1 MRNFYICAEW
11 GRGVLQNAR
20 PFIRKASIKIKYVCL
35 ACLAMTFAGTALA
48 QKLIAYHVVGDVVR
62 YKDGKAQPLV
72 MNAAVE
78 WGDVIN
84 VPYAGKVELLD
95 EKNARRITIKK
106 AGKGTVKVL
115 SENKNNSIAAL
126 SLGYVQYVKK
136 QMTKKGLVSKQRYSD
151 FACVTRERDSMAAAQ
166 KPGKKKNPFEEEF
179 QKFKKQANKEF
190 DDFREKCNREY
201 LAFVREAWAEFG
213 MEPPVR
219 RPQEPRVKP
228 VVCSDTA
235 RQTIEIGK
243 PPVKRLPQKVNLV
256 PADPERVAP
265 KVMPPFEIKPL
276 PIGEEEK
283 EYQNMPVTFFGTE
296 LRVHLGEDQRINLG
310 EISPDRVADAL
321 EYFSGGDYDNLLYD
335 CLQIRKNR
343 KLCDWAYLLLVQTIA
358 DQFCG
363 AQTNEAA
370 LLAGYLYYQSGY
382 KVRFG
387 SVADRIY
394 LLVASRHFIY
404 DKESVIVDGERFYPL
419 EDVGGNLSICRASFP
434 KEQSL
439 SLFIPQSPAFA
450 ETAAAE
456 ERTIASHRYDGLEC
470 KVQVNKNL
478 IDFYDSYP
486 ASIVN
491 QDVTSRWVMYAN
503 TPMNEAVKE
512 QVYPAL
518 RERLKGLGELEAV
531 ERLLNLV
538 QTGLEYEYDDKV
550 WGGDRVFFAEESLYY
565 PFCDCEDR
573 AILFTRL
580 VRDLLG
586 LDCVLI
592 YYPGH
597 LAAAVRFA
605 KTPTGVCYSLNGKDY
620 TLCDPT
626 YINARV
632 GMEMPKIDNTNV
644 TLIPL

>member
-1 MRNFYICAEW
+1 M
-11 GRGVLQNAR
+11 
-20 PFIRKASIKIKYVCL
+20 
-35 ACLAMTFAGTALA
+35 
-48 QKLIAYHVVGDVVR
+48 
-62 YKDGKAQPLV
+62 
-72 MNAAVE
+72 
-78 WGDVIN
+78 
-84 VPYAGKVELLD
+84 
-95 EKNARRITIKK
+95 
-106 AGKGTVKVL
+106 
-115 SENKNNSIAAL
+115 
-126 SLGYVQYVKK
+126 
-136 QMTKKGLVSKQRYSD
+136 
-151 FACVTRERDSMAAAQ
+151 
-166 KPGKKKNPFEEEF
+166 
-179 QKFKKQANKEF
+179 
-190 DDFREKCNREY
+190 
-201 LAFVREAWAEFG
+201 
-213 MEPPVR
+213 
-219 RPQEPRVKP
+219 
-228 VVCSDTA
+228 
-235 RQTIEIGK
+235 
-243 PPVKRLPQKVNLV
+243 
-256 PADPERVAP
+256 
-265 KVMPPFEIKPL
+265 
-276 PIGEEEK
+276 
-283 EYQNMPVTFFGTE
+283 
-296 LRVHLGEDQRINLG
+296 
-310 EISPDRVADAL
+310 
-321 EYFSGGDYDNLLYD
+321 
-335 CLQIRKNR
+335 
-343 KLCDWAYLLLVQTIA
+343 
-358 DQFCG
+358 
-363 AQTNEAA
+363 
-370 LLAGYLYYQSGY
+370 
-382 KVRFG
+382 
-387 SVADRIY
+387 
-394 LLVASRHFIY
+394 
-404 DKESVIVDGERFYPL
+404 
-419 EDVGGNLSICRASFP
+419 
-434 KEQSL
+434 
-439 SLFIPQSPAFA
+439 
-450 ETAAAE
+450 
-456 ERTIASHRYDGLEC
+456 
-470 KVQVNKNL
+470 QVNKNL

>member
-1 MRNFYICAEW
+1 
-11 GRGVLQNAR
+11 
-20 PFIRKASIKIKYVCL
+20 
-35 ACLAMTFAGTALA
+35 
-48 QKLIAYHVVGDVVR
+48 
-62 YKDGKAQPLV
+62 
-72 MNAAVE
+72 
-78 WGDVIN
+78 
-84 VPYAGKVELLD
+84 
-95 EKNARRITIKK
+95 
-106 AGKGTVKVL
+106 
-115 SENKNNSIAAL
+115 
-126 SLGYVQYVKK
+126 
-136 QMTKKGLVSKQRYSD
+136 
-151 FACVTRERDSMAAAQ
+151 
-166 KPGKKKNPFEEEF
+166 
-179 QKFKKQANKEF
+179 
-190 DDFREKCNREY
+190 
-201 LAFVREAWAEFG
+201 
-213 MEPPVR
+213 
-219 RPQEPRVKP
+219 
-228 VVCSDTA
+228 
-235 RQTIEIGK
+235 
-243 PPVKRLPQKVNLV
+243 
-256 PADPERVAP
+256 
-265 KVMPPFEIKPL
+265 MPPFKIKPL
-276 PIGEEEK
+276 PIGEEDK

-335 CLQIRKNR
+335 CLKIRKNR
-343 KLCDWAYLLLVQTIA
+343 NLCDWAYLLLVQTIA